1 MTPISFR
8 PDTISDP
15 TRFRFGNLNHPVHLH
30 ESVPE
35 ALDGIPHLR
44 RRLGLILQQLAAHGR
59 TGVVKGCTGR
69 NRGWRRSPL
78 GGNGGMQYYLWWAP
92 SGSPPTHGVATA
104 ADNRIWVRAVR
115 HHDNHETLS
124 ISDIGDEY
132 YELGQHD
139 INCADETFASPPWTE
154 NQRRFVND
162 ESPVRLLYG
171 HPGSGKTTTL
181 WRAVETRQNQ
191 RVLYVTWSRELTRL
205 AKERLATFAPA
216 GVVVDDYDFTT
227 ILGSICGYDVARPSY
242 AQSRAAFSAVLAQ
255 ARIGGNVL
263 GPWANREDAL
273 YSELRAILLG
283 RAIPGTPGC
292 TRFSESLWRLG
303 DDEYFRIRS
312 RGDGIGER
320 AASTLLNIVRLI
332 EPHLM
337 PHSVFP
343 ELAASFEAI
352 RRLRR
357 DEIAEGL
364 RQFDRIAVDEVQD
377 LTLAEIAVL
386 VELCRASARWRGDAP
401 WLLLAGDEGQTVRPS
416 GFEWPRLNELLAARL
431 VPPQEFALDAN
442 LRTPDR
448 IAQVID
454 NASQLYVDAG
464 LDRAI
469 RPANQQRQ
477 SGAEPFEASLLYVDV
492 RHNDAAVS
500 LLEGLNEVPDLAV
513 VSPSD
518 SVPHWLPERMRHMV
532 LTPDVVK
539 GLEYQAVCVL
549 NAGTLLKDLNTE
561 FSAHIDSPE
570 LEHHSRRTAIDRLR
584 VALSRATET
593 LVLID
598 VEPDDITREL
608 GRRLLGNAGIFEPD
622 DLIEFFNNADV
633 LPEERAIAMMNET
646 RALIDTAPGR
656 AWQRAVQSIQL
667 LGDANLPNGVSDASI
682 RGEVGLTLLA
692 TAARLLIDGVPGSM
706 GRDEIVNMAHEA
718 TKLMEPAEYAE
729 AFQHLN
735 DWTLDRESP
744 PFSLLDATLALG
756 HSGAWLSDALRP
768 VFQELGQSLDR
779 FAMSPNHASAFI
791 GDVAGWLR
799 TISYAGNVEGRVRE
813 LQFVAAETLVQN
825 GATDSAD
832 QLLMVVEPNG
842 GPITKLSLNA
852 KIHSHLMELQVR
864 PANQRHQQAEQHL
877 DDAILLSVDGD
888 YREAYDK
895 LSRAIRDGNSD
906 TVRWAYYC
914 RAHLPDNL
922 NAQDDM
928 GRYLTATQSAR
939 GAVQLDITE
948 LPIKIG
954 DYPYIGLQ
962 YLNIKVGRRQYG
974 PDVWEQMRRAFEA
987 GINRNADDQ
996 EMWVGLGY
1004 ALCRQTGITGQYEEG
1019 IAAYERAINLDPAH
1033 DGAYGLRGDRFRRM
1047 HRYDAAKSDLDL
1059 AIQLNPDKSTHWCH
1073 RGILYGRT
1081 DELKLAIENQ
1091 TRAIDIDPWFAQP
1104 RQERAEL
1111 WQSSGQPFLALYD
1124 HNRIRKIRQAIS
1136 DEFQQSDGDLNQM
1149 EEMEARIK
1157 AQIGL

>member
-8 PDTISDP
+8 PDTIADLTGLS
-15 TRFRFGNLNHPVHLH
+15 FGDLNHSVYLH

-104 ADNRIWVRAVR
+104 ADKRIWVRAVR
-115 HHDNHETLS
+115 HHHNHESLS

-132 YELGQHD
+132 YELGQSD
-139 INCADETFASPPWTE
+139 INGADETFASPPWTE

-162 ESPVRLLYG
+162 DSPVRLLYG

-191 RVLYVTWSRELTRL
+191 HVLYVTWSRELTRL

-216 GVVVDDYDFTT
+216 GVVVDNHDFTT

-283 RAIPGTPGC
+283 RAIPGTQGC

-337 PHSVFP
+337 PDSVFP

-352 RRLRR
+352 RLLRR
-357 DEIAEGL
+357 DEISEGL

-386 VELCRASARWRGDAP
+386 VELCRANARWRGDAP
-401 WLLLAGDEGQTVRPS
+401 WLLLAGDEGQTVRSS

-431 VPPQEFALDAN
+431 VQPQEFALDAN
-442 LRTPDR
+442 LRTPGR
-448 IAQVID
+448 IGQVID

-464 LDRAI
+464 LDRGM

-477 SGAEPFEASLLYVDV
+477 SGGEPFEASLLYVDV

-500 LLEGLNEVPDLAV
+500 LLEELNEVPDLAV

-518 SVPHWLPERMRHMV
+518 GVPDWLPERMRNMV

-549 NAGTLLKDLNTE
+549 NAGTLLKDLNGE

-622 DLIEFFNNADV
+622 DLIEFFNSVDV
-633 LPEERAIAMMNET
+633 LPEERAIVMMNET

-682 RGEVGLTLLA
+682 RGEVALTLLA
-692 TAARLLIDGVPGSM
+692 TAARLLIDGVPGSL

-718 TKLMEPAEYAE
+718 TKIMEPAEYAE

-756 HSGAWLSDALRP
+756 EAGTWLSDALLP
-768 VFQELGQSLDR
+768 VFQELRQSLDR
-779 FAMSPNHASAFI
+779 FAMSPNHAAAFC
-791 GDVAGWLR
+791 GDVEGWLR
-799 TISYAGNVEGRVRE
+799 TISYAGNVEEKVRE
-813 LQFVAAETLVQN
+813 LRCTAAETLVQN
-825 GATDSAD
+825 GAPCDAE

-842 GPITKLSLNA
+842 GPITKQSLNA
-852 KIHSHLMELQVR
+852 KIHSHLLQLQVS
-864 PANQRHQQAEQHL
+864 PANRRHQQAEQHL
-877 DDAILLSVDGD
+877 DDAILLSVAGD

-895 LSRAIRDGNSD
+895 LSRAIRDGNPD
-906 TVRWAYYC
+906 TVWWASYC
-914 RAHLPDNL
+914 RAHLPDNI
-922 NAQDDM
+922 NAQNDM
-928 GRYLTATQSAR
+928 GRYMTPTQSAHPA
-939 GAVQLDITE
+939 GQMDITE
-948 LPIKIG
+948 LLLKIG

-962 YLNIKVGRRQYG
+962 YLNIKIGRRQY
-974 PDVWEQMRRAFEA
+974 VWEQMRRAFEA
-987 GINRNADDQ
+987 GINRNADDP

-1004 ALCRQTGITGQYEEG
+1004 ALCRQATYGYGEG
-1019 IAAYERAINLDPAH
+1019 MAAYDRAIHLDPGH

-1047 HRYDAAKSDLDL
+1047 RTFDAAQSDLDF
-1059 AIQLNPDKSTHWCH
+1059 AIKLNPNKSTHWCH
-1073 RGILYGRT
+1073 RGILYERT
-1081 DELKLAIENQ
+1081 DELELAIENQ
-1091 TRAIDIDPWFAQP
+1091 TRAIDIDPWYAQP
-1104 RQERAEL
+1104 RQERAVL
-1111 WQSSGQPFLALYD
+1111 WERSSQPFLALYD

-1136 DEFQQSDGDLNQM
+1136 GEFQQTDGDLNQM

-1157 AQIGL
+1157 ALIGL